1 MSDQKMA
8 SPEMPWHRVPDLL
21 CSVKMARILHRSTS
35 VVLMSALAFGGC
47 ASLDDRTIKDP
58 SESARPNPT
67 ALIVVPA
74 RFEPLASTDPVLRTK
89 DQAAA
94 EGMAKGAKATIG
106 GALTAGDPYIIVL
119 LPVFIPIGA
128 LIGAITETARAP
140 SDEALAIGRQSIAK
154 AIAQL
159 QVQKRMQQAVM
170 TELQYE
176 EVAKSLSLD
185 EAIGPRDPDDRPVYR
200 DQTAPMAL
208 EVSVLEFGFTD
219 RKGTFG
225 EQTKAGKDGYALT
238 LTTRARLL
246 DTRSNTVLDEMKH
259 FRRSEAFTPAEWMA
273 DDAARF
279 RAKLEEAIQA
289 TADDIVLEFFLLY
302 YPPKPA
308 AAKDEAPAWGDVIP
322 YYVLK
327 PLYPEVKRGGLDLRE
342 MFSEK
347 YVGGSGG
354 MEFTRVDDV
363 RPTFRWEPFP
373 RAVDLAGGEAGR
385 GRFTDVSYEIAV
397 HEAEMNRLGRVK
409 YFAAGPLRY
418 LRKGLHNPE
427 HRMEEPLEPCGRYA
441 WTVRPRFKLD
451 GQPRLGEWTG
461 AYGISDLNPPP
472 WKIRRALPP
481 FETHGTGSRE
491 GFLLFRAPP
500 LEGTLECPD

>member
-1 MSDQKMA
+1 
-8 SPEMPWHRVPDLL
+8 
-21 CSVKMARILHRSTS
+21 
-35 VVLMSALAFGGC
+35 MSALALGGC
-47 ASLDDRTIKDP
+47 ASLDDRTIKNP
-58 SESARPNPT
+58 SESPRPNPT
-67 ALIVVPA
+67 ALVVVPA
-74 RFEPLASTDPVLRTK
+74 RFEPLARLEPVLRTK

-94 EGMAKGAKATIG
+94 EGMAKGTKATIG
-106 GALTAGDPYIIVL
+106 GALTAGDPYVIVL
-119 LPVFIPIGA
+119 LPIFIPIGA
-128 LIGAITETARAP
+128 LVGAIAETARAP
-140 SDEALAIGRQSIAK
+140 SDEALAIGRQAIEK

-159 QVQKRMQQAVM
+159 QVQQRMQQAVM
-170 TELQYE
+170 AALQDE
-176 EVAKSLSLD
+176 GGAKSLSLD
-185 EAIGPRDPDDRPVYR
+185 DEIGPKDRDDRPVYR
-200 DQTAPMAL
+200 DQTAPMVL

-219 RKGTFG
+219 RKGAFG

-246 DTRSNTVLDEMKH
+246 DTGNNTVLDEIKH
-259 FRRSEAFTPAEWMA
+259 FHRSEAFTPAEWMT

-279 RAKLEEAIQA
+279 RTKLEEGILGA
-289 TADDIVLEFFLLY
+289 ADDIVLEFFLLY

-308 AAKDEAPAWGDVIP
+308 ASKDGTPALGDVIP
-322 YYVLK
+322 HYVLK

-342 MFSEK
+342 MFSDR

-363 RPTFRWEPFP
+363 RPTFRWEAFP
-373 RAVDLAGGEAGR
+373 RAVDLAGGKEGGGR
-385 GRFTDVSYEIAV
+385 YTDVSYEIAV

-418 LRKGLHNPE
+418 LRKGLPNPE

-481 FETHGTGSRE
+481 FETHGMGSRE

-500 LEGTLECPD
+500 REGTLECPD